1 MWQVYT
7 RRRRI
12 RWLAIG
18 FIFLFIVWCFILYKS
33 LFINYE
39 HDTSHSHSSS
49 SLTSISSFLYEL
61 DNLDLF
67 LKRTPVKYN
76 YHIFYYPW

>member
-18 FIFLFIVWCFILYKS
+18 FLFIAVIWCFILYKS
-33 LFINYE
+33 LSINYE
-39 HDTSHSHSSS
+39 EESSHSHSLS
-49 SLTSISSFLYEL
+49 SLKAASSFLYDI
-61 DNLDLF
+61 DNLELF
-67 LKRTPVKYN
+67 LKNTPVKYN

>member
-18 FIFLFIVWCFILYKS
+18 FILILLVWCFILYKS
-33 LFINYE
+33 LSINYE
-39 HDTSHSHSSS
+39 QETPHVHSSLS
-49 SLTSISSFLYEL
+49 TSVLSFLYDI

-76 YHIFYYPW
+76 YHIFYYLW

>member
-7 RRRRI
+7 RRRGI

-18 FIFLFIVWCFILYKS
+18 FILILLVWCLILYKS
-33 LFINYE
+33 FSINYE
-39 HDTSHSHSSS
+39 QNISHSHSASV
-49 SLTSISSFLYEL
+49 TSESSFLYDI

-76 YHIFYYPW
+76 YHVFYYAW